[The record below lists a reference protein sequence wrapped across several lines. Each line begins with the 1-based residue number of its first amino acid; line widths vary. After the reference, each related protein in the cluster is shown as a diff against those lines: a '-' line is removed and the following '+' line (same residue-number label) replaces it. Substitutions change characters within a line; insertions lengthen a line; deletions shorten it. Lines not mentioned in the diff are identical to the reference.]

1 MLERVRFGGFSGT
14 YKVRGAE
21 LARDRKT
28 QTKPVTVLF
37 LDESTHTFH
46 LDKRA
51 KGAELLEQV
60 FQHVELSERDYFG
73 LQFPCPG
80 DGHPLRQREPPAMA
94 GLGNGTA
101 GSGSAS
107 NNSSTSNSKSDHHRS
122 GDVGGGG
129 GGGGSSGGNGT
140 GDGVGGGLGAT
151 PIVAPFP
158 SGRQPVRWLD
168 PNKSFRKQLQNV
180 RASDG
185 GRGRGSSNGQEDGG
199 PIVPLLLFR
208 VKFYVTDPSRLQEEY
223 TRYQFYL
230 QIRRDVY
237 QGRLPVGFNTACLL
251 ASFTVQAELGDYNPL
266 EHTAGYLSELQLVP
280 EQTEEAEHRI
290 SELHKLHRGQLPAD
304 AEYNYLDHAKRLEL
318 YGIDFHR
325 ATDSSGK
332 ELALGVCSLG
342 LLVYQNGTRINTF
355 SWSKVVKVSFKRKDF
370 FIQLGREP
378 SEHYDT
384 LLGFSMGSHRNAKLL
399 WKACVE
405 HHSFFR
411 LKKPHR
417 SPRSFLP
424 ITLRSKFHYSG
435 RTELQAVTESRQ
447 RGKVAKIFIRSP
459 SKRLLTVSQPQSPQL
474 NGTGGS
480 GADGSGASGGG
491 GGGSS
496 GNETTS
502 NGGATVG
509 SQSGQKSQLT
519 LLSITKGTRTYDKV
533 TSKTPS
539 IPRKAWEQQSDE
551 PTFIEHCART
561 SMPMYDAPP
570 AYAGLNGSSGENG
583 TGGAHPAGDD
593 GNGLVTIHLT
603 ADEHGRFGFNV
614 KGGIDHGLPIVV
626 SRVAPH
632 TPADKSVPRVC
643 EGDQVV
649 RINGRDVS
657 SMAYEQVVSMIRASR
672 EYQGGE
678 LLLTLKPTALLDYTE
693 EEPLY
698 QYVPE
703 ESDIVRSGLLNGDQ
717 LFTQSLLLLRDGLA
731 SGSLLA
737 QYEQLYRKNPELA
750 ITEARKSEN
759 IGKNRYRDISPY
771 DCTRVVLQQA
781 ESGDYINANYVNM
794 EIPPARTTNRYIAT
808 QGPLPTTVNDFWRMV
823 QQESSHLVVM
833 LTTVKES
840 GSTKCHQYW
849 PSAEDDPL
857 VPSAG
862 FSITCLTEK
871 PDETGSFVFRDL
883 VMTDERTKET
893 RTIQHMQYLAW
904 PDHDVPADPNLFLQF
919 TERVRSARETTLPL
933 EIEASLKN
941 VKLRSVDDN
950 GGLDNSERRIVH
962 TDSDDS
968 PNDMPSSTS
977 VHQYISASNPPI
989 IVHCSAGIGRTGVLI
1004 LMDTALALME
1014 VREPI
1019 YPLDIV
1025 QAMRDQRPCMVQNV
1039 SQYRFVCECICAA
1052 YLQQAAKEMAAAE
1065 SVDTPPASSSP
1076 KKGITGASKEKTA
1089 ASSTIT
1095 TSPAG
1100 ANAAPV
1106 PKSVPSIASPEE
1118 ETLLDTPAD
1127 GEKRAPLATE
1137 TTSGSA
1143 VTVSPV
1149 SGQPVDG

>member
-14 YKVRGAE
+14 YKVRSAE
-21 LARDRKT
+21 LARDRKA

-51 KGAELLEQV
+51 KGGELLELV
-60 FQHVELSERDYFG
+60 YQHVELSERDYFG
-73 LQFPCPG
+73 LQFPCAA
-80 DGHPLRQREPPAMA
+80 DGELPVA
-94 GLGNGTA
+94 GLTL
-101 GSGSAS
+101 S
-107 NNSSTSNSKSDHHRS
+107 N
-122 GDVGGGG
+122 
-129 GGGGSSGGNGT
+129 GSSGHSHKDASGSSSSSI
-140 GDGVGGGLGAT
+140 GGASAAGAAT
-151 PIVAPFP
+151 TTAGAITASFP
-158 SGRQPVRWLD
+158 SGRHPVRWLD
-168 PNKSFRKQLQNV
+168 PNKPFRKQLNGV
-180 RASDG
+180 RSSGRRLAMIRG
-185 GRGRGSSNGQEDGG
+185 GSNGHGESGG
-199 PIVPLLLFR
+199 GHPYVPLLLFR

-237 QGRLPVGFNTACLL
+237 QGRLIVGLNTACLL
-251 ASFTVQAELGDYNPL
+251 SSYTVQAELGDYNPL
-266 EHTAGYLSELQLVP
+266 EHTPGYLSELQLLP

-290 SELHKLHRGQLPAD
+290 CELHKLHRGQLPAD
-304 AEYNYLDHAKRLEL
+304 AEFNYLDHAKRLEL

-332 ELALGVCSLG
+332 ELALGVSSVG

-370 FIQLGREP
+370 FIQLAREP

-424 ITLRSKFHYSG
+424 LTLRSKFHYSG

-459 SKRLLTVSQPQSPQL
+459 SKRLLTISQPHSPQL
-474 NGTGGS
+474 NGN
-480 GADGSGASGGG
+480 GADGSGSGSCIEAGSQNGGVNTTGGG
-491 GGGSS
+491 V
-496 GNETTS
+496 NK
-502 NGGATVG
+502 N
-509 SQSGQKSQLT
+509 QLT

-551 PTFIEHCART
+551 PTFIEHCATRA
-561 SMPMYDAPP
+561 SMPLYDSPP
-570 AYAGLNGSSGENG
+570 AYSGINGSTAENG
-583 TGGAHPAGDD
+583 AQLMDEG
-593 GNGLVTIHLT
+593 GLVTIHLT
-603 ADEHGRFGFNV
+603 ADEQGRFGFNV
-614 KGGIDHGLPIVV
+614 KGGVDLGLPIVV

-632 TPADKSVPRVC
+632 TPADKSTPRVC

-649 RINGRDVS
+649 RINGRDVG
-657 SMAYEQVVSMIRASR
+657 SMMYEQVVSLIRASR
-672 EYQGGE
+672 EHQGGE
-678 LLLTLKPTALLDYTE
+678 LLLTLKPNALIDYPE

-698 QYVPE
+698 EYVPE
-703 ESDIVRSGLLNGDQ
+703 ESDLGRVLNGDQ

-731 SGSLLA
+731 SGALLA

-750 ITEARKSEN
+750 ITEARKTEN
-759 IGKNRYRDISPY
+759 MPKNRYRDISPY
-771 DCTRVVLQQA
+771 DCTRVVLQHA
-781 ESGDYINANYVNM
+781 EGGDYINANYVNM

-840 GSTKCHQYW
+840 GRTKCHQYW
-849 PSAEDDPL
+849 PSADDDPL

-862 FSITCLTEK
+862 LSITCLTEK
-871 PDETGSFVFRDL
+871 ADETGSFVFRDL
-883 VMTDERTKET
+883 VLTDDRTNER
-893 RTIQHMQYLAW
+893 RLIHHMQYQAW
-904 PDHDVPADPNLFLQF
+904 PDHGVPADPNLFLQF
-919 TERVRSARETTLPL
+919 TERVRSARETTLPR
-933 EIEASLKN
+933 EIEACLKN
-941 VKLRSVDDN
+941 VKLRSVDEN
-950 GGLDNSERRIVH
+950 GGLDNSERRVLH
-962 TDSDDS
+962 TDSDES
-968 PNDMPSSTS
+968 PSDMPSSTS

-1014 VREPI
+1014 AREPI

-1039 SQYRFVCECICAA
+1039 GQYRFVCECICAA
-1052 YLQQAAKEMAAAE
+1052 YLQQATKVDTRGDVTSSPVAPSSPVAAARL
-1065 SVDTPPASSSP
+1065 
-1076 KKGITGASKEKTA
+1076 
-1089 ASSTIT
+1089 
-1095 TSPAG
+1095 
-1100 ANAAPV
+1100 
-1106 PKSVPSIASPEE
+1106 PKSIPSMASPEE
-1118 ETLLDTPAD
+1118 TALDTPAD
-1127 GEKRAPLATE
+1127 SDTKSPLAAD
-1137 TTSGSA
+1137 A
-1143 VTVSPV
+1143 VTTPTN
-1149 SGQPVDG
+1149 DGEDGDHQRLRY

>member
-51 KGAELLEQV
+51 KGAELLDQV

-73 LQFPCPG
+73 LQFPSPDDLHAVGKGAAAGGGG
-80 DGHPLRQREPPAMA
+80 DPA
-94 GLGNGTA
+94 TA
-101 GSGSAS
+101 GGSTSSSSGSS
-107 NNSSTSNSKSDHHRS
+107 SSTTGPKGGG
-122 GDVGGGG
+122 GDGGG
-129 GGGGSSGGNGT
+129 GGGGSTVVSPGPGAQFPT
-140 GDGVGGGLGAT
+140 GRL
-151 PIVAPFP
+151 
-158 SGRQPVRWLD
+158 PVRWLD
-168 PNKSFRKQLQNV
+168 PNKPLRKQLNDA
-180 RASDG
+180 RT
-185 GRGRGSSNGQEDGG
+185 GRQHADGG
-199 PIVPLLLFR
+199 PLVPLLLFR
-208 VKFYVTDPSRLQEEY
+208 VKFYVTDPSRLHEEY

-237 QGRLPVGFNTACLL
+237 QGRLPVTLNTACLL

-266 EHTAGYLSELQLVP
+266 EHTAGYLSELQLLP

-304 AEYNYLDHAKRLEL
+304 AEYNYLEHAKRLEL

-332 ELALGVCSLG
+332 ELALGVSSLG

-370 FIQLGREP
+370 FIQLAREP

-424 ITLRSKFHYSG
+424 LTLRSKFHYSG

-459 SKRLLTVSQPQSPQL
+459 SRRLLATISQPQSPQL
-474 NGTGGS
+474 NGNGASGGTAADGSATGGS
-480 GADGSGASGGG
+480 G
-491 GGGSS
+491 
-496 GNETTS
+496 NEAS
-502 NGGATVG
+502 NGGATIG
-509 SQSGQKSQLT
+509 SAAGNKNQLT
-519 LLSITKGTRTYDKV
+519 LLAITKATRTYDKV

-539 IPRKAWEQQSDE
+539 SMPRKAWEQQTDD

-561 SMPMYDAPP
+561 SVPMYDSPP
-570 AYAGLNGSSGENG
+570 AYAGLNGNSSSNG
-583 TGGAHPAGDD
+583 MAVDD
-593 GNGLVTIHLT
+593 DSAGLVTIHLV
-603 ADEHGRFGFNV
+603 ADEQGRFGFNV
-614 KGGIDHGLPIVV
+614 KGGIDHGLPILI

-632 TPADKSVPRVC
+632 TPADKSTPRVC

-649 RINGRDVS
+649 RINGRDVGT
-657 SMAYEQVVSMIRASR
+657 MAYEQVVSLIRASR

-678 LLLTLKPTALLDYTE
+678 LLLTLKPNALIDYPE

-703 ESDIVRSGLLNGDQ
+703 ESDIVRAGLLNGDQ

-731 SGSLLA
+731 SGALLA

-750 ITEARKSEN
+750 ITEARKTEN
-759 IGKNRYRDISPY
+759 MGKNRYRDISPY
-771 DCTRVVLQQA
+771 DCTRVVLQHA

-794 EIPPARTTNRYIAT
+794 EIPPARKTNRYIAT

-857 VPSAG
+857 VPSPG
-862 FSITCLTEK
+862 FSISCLTEK

-941 VKLRSVDDN
+941 VKLRSVDEN

-1025 QAMRDQRPCMVQNV
+1025 RAMRDQRPCMVQNV

-1052 YLQQAAKEMAAAE
+1052 YMQQAAQEQEASVPNSPTETRKATSKTTPTTGSPTNAAA
-1065 SVDTPPASSSP
+1065 P
-1076 KKGITGASKEKTA
+1076 K
-1089 ASSTIT
+1089 
-1095 TSPAG
+1095 P
-1100 ANAAPV
+1100 
-1106 PKSVPSIASPEE
+1106 VPSIASPEE
-1118 ETLLDTPAD
+1118 TMLDTPAD
-1127 GEKRAPLATE
+1127 SERKAPLATE
-1137 TTSGSA
+1137 TTSISTA
-1143 VTVSPV
+1143 TVSPSNGHETV
-1149 SGQPVDG
+1149 A

>member
-51 KGAELLEQV
+51 KGAELLDQV

-73 LQFPCPG
+73 LQFPSPE
-80 DGHPLRQREPPAMA
+80 DLHTVISN
-94 GLGNGTA
+94 GNA
-101 GSGSAS
+101 GSSSCSSGGKGATGDPSA
-107 NNSSTSNSKSDHHRS
+107 
-122 GDVGGGG
+122 
-129 GGGGSSGGNGT
+129 GGGSSSSSSGSSSTTAAVPKGGE
-140 GDGVGGGLGAT
+140 GGAVSSVP
-151 PIVAPFP
+151 PIAQFP
-158 SGRQPVRWLD
+158 NGRQPVRWLD
-168 PNKSFRKQLQNV
+168 PNKPFRKQLNDV
-180 RASDG
+180 RSST
-185 GRGRGSSNGQEDGG
+185 GRQHADGG
-199 PIVPLLLFR
+199 PQVPLLLFR
-208 VKFYVTDPSRLQEEY
+208 VKFYVTDPSRLHEEY

-237 QGRLPVGFNTACLL
+237 QGRLPVTLNTACLL

-266 EHTAGYLSELQLVP
+266 EHTVGYLSELQLLP

-304 AEYNYLDHAKRLEL
+304 AEYNFLEHAKRLEL

-332 ELALGVCSLG
+332 ELALGVSSLG

-370 FIQLGREP
+370 FIQLAREP

-424 ITLRSKFHYSG
+424 LTLRSKFHYSG

-459 SKRLLTVSQPQSPQL
+459 SRRLLATISQPQSPQL
-474 NGTGGS
+474 NGNGAS
-480 GADGSGASGGG
+480 GTAVDGSG
-491 GGGSS
+491 GSC
-496 GNETTS
+496 NEAS
-502 NGGATVG
+502 NGGATISSAG
-509 SQSGQKSQLT
+509 GNKNQLT
-519 LLSITKGTRTYDKV
+519 LLSITKATRTYDKV

-539 IPRKAWEQQSDE
+539 SMPRKAWEQQTDDPS
-551 PTFIEHCART
+551 FIEHCART
-561 SMPMYDAPP
+561 SVPMYDSPP
-570 AYAGLNGSSGENG
+570 AYAGLNGNNSSGNG
-583 TGGAHPAGDD
+583 IPGDED
-593 GNGLVTIHLT
+593 SAGLVTIHLV
-603 ADEHGRFGFNV
+603 ADEQGRFGFNV
-614 KGGIDHGLPIVV
+614 KGGIDHGLPILI

-632 TPADKSVPRVC
+632 TPADKSTPRVC

-657 SMAYEQVVSMIRASR
+657 TMVYEQVVSLIRASR

-678 LLLTLKPTALLDYTE
+678 LLLTLKPNALIDYPE

-703 ESDIVRSGLLNGDQ
+703 ESDIVRAGLLNGDQ

-731 SGSLLA
+731 SGALLA

-750 ITEARKSEN
+750 ITEARKTEN
-759 IGKNRYRDISPY
+759 MGKNRYRDISPY
-771 DCTRVVLQQA
+771 DCTRVVLQHA

-794 EIPPARTTNRYIAT
+794 EIPPARKTNRYIAT
-808 QGPLPTTVNDFWRMV
+808 QGPLPSTVNDFWRMV

-857 VPSAG
+857 VPSPG
-862 FSITCLTEK
+862 FSISCLTEK
-871 PDETGSFVFRDL
+871 ADETGSFVFRDL

-950 GGLDNSERRIVH
+950 GGLDNSERRIIH

-1025 QAMRDQRPCMVQNV
+1025 RAMRDQRPCMVQNV

-1052 YLQQAAKEMAAAE
+1052 YMQQVAKEQEASAPNSPTGTMETRKVTSKTTPTAGSPTAGVAA
-1065 SVDTPPASSSP
+1065 
-1076 KKGITGASKEKTA
+1076 
-1089 ASSTIT
+1089 
-1095 TSPAG
+1095 
-1100 ANAAPV
+1100 

-1118 ETLLDTPAD
+1118 TMLDTPAD
-1127 GEKRAPLATE
+1127 SERKAPLATE
-1137 TTSGSA
+1137 TTSISTT
-1143 VTVSPV
+1143 TVSP
-1149 SGQPVDG
+1149 SNGYQAMD

>member
-73 LQFPCPG
+73 LQFPFPEDHRSIGCG
-80 DGHPLRQREPPAMA
+80 GNSTT
-94 GLGNGTA
+94 GSIGGGNGNI
-101 GSGSAS
+101 GHGKDAS
-107 NNSSTSNSKSDHHRS
+107 
-122 GDVGGGG
+122 
-129 GGGGSSGGNGT
+129 GGSSSCSSGGGANGAAGT
-140 GDGVGGGLGAT
+140 GPSAVQ
-151 PIVAPFP
+151 FP
-158 SGRQPVRWLD
+158 TGRQPVRWLD
-168 PNKSFRKQLQNV
+168 PNKPFRKQLNDV
-180 RASDG
+180 RTSV
-185 GRGRGSSNGQEDGG
+185 GRQHEDGG
-199 PIVPLLLFR
+199 PHVPLLLFR

-237 QGRLPVGFNTACLL
+237 QGRLPIGLNTACLL

-266 EHTAGYLSELQLVP
+266 EHTAGYLSELQLLP

-318 YGIDFHR
+318 YGIDFHW

-370 FIQLGREP
+370 FIQLAREP

-435 RTELQAVTESRQ
+435 RTELQAVMESRQ

-459 SKRLLTVSQPQSPQL
+459 SRRLLATISQPQSPQL
-474 NGTGGS
+474 NG
-480 GADGSGASGGG
+480 AGGG
-491 GGGSS
+491 TNGDGNGAGSC
-496 GNETTS
+496 NETS
-502 NGGATVG
+502 NGGATIN
-509 SQSGQKSQLT
+509 SSGGNKNLT
-519 LLSITKGTRTYDKV
+519 LLSITKATRTYDKV

-539 IPRKAWEQQSDE
+539 SMPRKAWEQQTDE
-551 PTFIEHCART
+551 PAFIEHCART
-561 SMPMYDAPP
+561 SMSMYDSPP
-570 AYAGLNGSSGENG
+570 AYAGLNGSGAENG
-583 TGGAHPAGDD
+583 EEAG
-593 GNGLVTIHLT
+593 GLVTIHLV
-603 ADEHGRFGFNV
+603 ADEQGRFGFNV
-614 KGGIDHGLPIVV
+614 KGGIDHGMPILV

-632 TPADKSVPRVC
+632 TPADKSTPRVC

-657 SMAYEQVVSMIRASR
+657 TMAYEQVVSLIRASR

-678 LLLTLKPTALLDYTE
+678 LLLTLKPNALVDYTE

-703 ESDIVRSGLLNGDQ
+703 ESDIVRAGLLNGDQ

-731 SGSLLA
+731 SGALLA
-737 QYEQLYRKNPELA
+737 QYEQLYRKNPELT
-750 ITEARKSEN
+750 ISEARKTEN

-771 DCTRVVLQQA
+771 DCTRVVLQHA

-794 EIPPARTTNRYIAT
+794 EIPPARKTNRYIAT
-808 QGPLPTTVNDFWRMV
+808 QGPLPSTVNDFWRMV

-849 PSAEDDPL
+849 PSADDDPL
-857 VPSAG
+857 VPSPG
-862 FSITCLTEK
+862 FSINCLTEK

-941 VKLRSVDDN
+941 VKLRNVDEN

-1052 YLQQAAKEMAAAE
+1052 YLQQAAREAE
-1065 SVDTPPASSSP
+1065 S
-1076 KKGITGASKEKTA
+1076 
-1089 ASSTIT
+1089 ASSTPT
-1095 TSPAG
+1095 GTMERGKAASPTG
-1100 ANAAPV
+1100 SPV
-1106 PKSVPSIASPEE
+1106 SKPVPSIASPE

-1127 GEKRAPLATE
+1127 NERRAPLATE
-1137 TTSGSA
+1137 TTSISTT
-1143 VTVSPV
+1143 TVSPTNGHQV
-1149 SGQPVDG
+1149 GD

>member
-51 KGAELLEQV
+51 KGAELLDQV

-73 LQFPCPG
+73 LQFPSP
-80 DGHPLRQREPPAMA
+80 DDPHVHP
-94 GLGNGTA
+94 GNGNGP
-101 GSGSAS
+101 GSTNGSS
-107 NNSSTSNSKSDHHRS
+107 
-122 GDVGGGG
+122 GGGGGAGNG
-129 GGGGSSGGNGT
+129 GGGGSSKSDPSQPSSGGTSSNSANG
-140 GDGVGGGLGAT
+140 GCVVPGSVQ
-151 PIVAPFP
+151 FP
-158 SGRQPVRWLD
+158 AVRQPVRWLD
-168 PNKSFRKQLQNV
+168 PNKPFRKQLNDA
-180 RASDG
+180 RASVA
-185 GRGRGSSNGQEDGG
+185 GRSQHADGG
-199 PIVPLLLFR
+199 PQVPLLLFR
-208 VKFYVTDPSRLQEEY
+208 VKFYVTDPSRLHEEY

-237 QGRLPVGFNTACLL
+237 QGRLPVSLNTACLL

-266 EHTAGYLSELQLVP
+266 EDTAGYLSELQLLP
-280 EQTEEAEHRI
+280 EQTVEAEHRI

-304 AEYNYLDHAKRLEL
+304 AEYNYLEHAKRLEL

-332 ELALGVCSLG
+332 ELALGVSSLG

-370 FIQLGREP
+370 FIQLAREP

-424 ITLRSKFHYSG
+424 LTLRSKFHYSG

-459 SKRLLTVSQPQSPQL
+459 SRRLLATISQPQSPQL
-474 NGTGGS
+474 NGSGGPGAGGGTG
-480 GADGSGASGGG
+480 DGSGSC
-491 GGGSS
+491 
-496 GNETTS
+496 NEAS
-502 NGGATVG
+502 NGGATISSAG
-509 SQSGQKSQLT
+509 GNKNHPT
-519 LLSITKGTRTYDKV
+519 LLSITKATRTYDKV

-539 IPRKAWEQQSDE
+539 SMPRKAWEQQSDE
-551 PTFIEHCART
+551 PSYIEHCSGARS
-561 SMPMYDAPP
+561 SMPMYDSPP
-570 AYAGLNGSSGENG
+570 AYGGLNGTGNG
-583 TGGAHPAGDD
+583 SAGLEDD
-593 GNGLVTIHLT
+593 TGLVTIHLA
-603 ADEHGRFGFNV
+603 ADEQGRFGFNV

-632 TPADKSVPRVC
+632 TPADKSTPRVC

-657 SMAYEQVVSMIRASR
+657 TMAYEQVVSLIRASR
-672 EYQGGE
+672 EFQGGE
-678 LLLTLKPTALLDYTE
+678 LLLTLKPNALLDYTE

-703 ESDIVRSGLLNGDQ
+703 ESDIVRAGLLNGDQ

-731 SGSLLA
+731 SGALLA
-737 QYEQLYRKNPELA
+737 QYEQLYRKNPELT

-771 DCTRVVLQQA
+771 DCTRVVLQHA

-794 EIPPARTTNRYIAT
+794 EIPPARKTNRYIAT
-808 QGPLPTTVNDFWRMV
+808 QGPLPSTVNDFWRMV

-849 PSAEDDPL
+849 PSADDDPL
-857 VPSAG
+857 VPSPG
-862 FSITCLTEK
+862 FSISCLTEK

-893 RTIQHMQYLAW
+893 RSIQHMQYLAW

-919 TERVRSARETTLPL
+919 TEKVRSARETTLPL

-941 VKLRSVDDN
+941 VKLRSVDEN

-1052 YLQQAAKEMAAAE
+1052 YLQQVAKEREASAAN
-1065 SVDTPPASSSP
+1065 TPPATPDGRCKGMKTNAGSP
-1076 KKGITGASKEKTA
+1076 T
-1089 ASSTIT
+1089 
-1095 TSPAG
+1095 
-1100 ANAAPV
+1100 NAATAIPA

-1118 ETLLDTPAD
+1118 TRLDTPA
-1127 GEKRAPLATE
+1127 ESERKAPLATE
-1137 TTSGSA
+1137 TTSISTA
-1143 VTVSPV
+1143 TVSPTN
-1149 SGQPVDG
+1149 GHQTDA

>member
-37 LDESTHTFH
+37 LDESTHTFQ

-73 LQFPCPG
+73 LQFPSPDDHAAAHG
-80 DGHPLRQREPPAMA
+80 NNGA
-94 GLGNGTA
+94 GGSSSSGT
-101 GSGSAS
+101 GTDQQQT
-107 NNSSTSNSKSDHHRS
+107 SSS
-122 GDVGGGG
+122 
-129 GGGGSSGGNGT
+129 GGGSTNGGE
-140 GDGVGGGLGAT
+140 GVGSAGQ
-151 PIVAPFP
+151 FP
-158 SGRQPVRWLD
+158 AGRQPVRWLD
-168 PNKSFRKQLQNV
+168 PNKPFRKQLNDA
-180 RASDG
+180 RAGAGRQLQQHADG
-185 GRGRGSSNGQEDGG
+185 SGG
-199 PIVPLLLFR
+199 PQVPLLLFR
-208 VKFYVTDPSRLQEEY
+208 VKFYVTDPSRLHEEY

-237 QGRLPVGFNTACLL
+237 QGRLPVSLNTACLL

-266 EHTAGYLSELQLVP
+266 EHTSGYLSELQLLP
-280 EQTEEAEHRI
+280 EQSEEAEHRI

-304 AEYNYLDHAKRLEL
+304 AEYNYLEHAKRLEL

-332 ELALGVCSLG
+332 ELALGVSSLG

-370 FIQLGREP
+370 FIQLAREP

-424 ITLRSKFHYSG
+424 LTLRSKFHYSG

-459 SKRLLTVSQPQSPQL
+459 SRRLLATISQPQSPQL
-474 NGTGGS
+474 NGSGGPGGGTG
-480 GADGSGASGGG
+480 DGSGSC
-491 GGGSS
+491 
-496 GNETTS
+496 NEAS
-502 NGGATVG
+502 NGGATI
-509 SQSGQKSQLT
+509 SSSGGNKNQLT
-519 LLSITKGTRTYDKV
+519 LLSITKATRTYDKV

-539 IPRKAWEQQSDE
+539 SMPRKAWEQQSDE
-551 PTFIEHCART
+551 PTQFIEHCAAARS
-561 SMPMYDAPP
+561 SMPMYDSPPP
-570 AYAGLNGSSGENG
+570 AYGGLNGTGN
-583 TGGAHPAGDD
+583 GGAGEDET
-593 GNGLVTIHLT
+593 GLVTIHLA
-603 ADEHGRFGFNV
+603 ADEQGRFGFNV

-632 TPADKSVPRVC
+632 TPADKSTPRVC
-643 EGDQVV
+643 EGDHVV

-657 SMAYEQVVSMIRASR
+657 TMAYEQVVSLIRASR
-672 EYQGGE
+672 EFQGGE
-678 LLLTLKPTALLDYTE
+678 LLLTLKPNAHGDYTE

-698 QYVPE
+698 QYVPD
-703 ESDIVRSGLLNGDQ
+703 ESDIVRAGLLNGDQ

-731 SGSLLA
+731 SGALLA
-737 QYEQLYRKNPELA
+737 QYEQLYRKNPELT

-771 DCTRVVLQQA
+771 DCTRVVLQHA

-794 EIPPARTTNRYIAT
+794 EIPPARKTNRYIAT
-808 QGPLPTTVNDFWRMV
+808 QGPLPSTVNDFWRMV

-849 PSAEDDPL
+849 PSADDDPL
-857 VPSAG
+857 VPSPG
-862 FSITCLTEK
+862 FSISCLTEK

-883 VMTDERTKET
+883 VMTDDRTKET

-919 TERVRSARETTLPL
+919 TEKVRSARETTLPL

-941 VKLRSVDDN
+941 VKLRSVDEN

-1052 YLQQAAKEMAAAE
+1052 YLQQVAKEQAA
-1065 SVDTPPASSSP
+1065 SPPNTPPGTLNGRKTGVKSNAGSP
-1076 KKGITGASKEKTA
+1076 TNTATA
-1089 ASSTIT
+1089 A
-1095 TSPAG
+1095 PA
-1100 ANAAPV
+1100 
-1106 PKSVPSIASPEE
+1106 PKSVASIASPEE
-1118 ETLLDTPAD
+1118 TMLDTPAD
-1127 GEKRAPLATE
+1127 SERKAPLATE
-1137 TTSGSA
+1137 TTSISTA
-1143 VTVSPV
+1143 TISPTN
-1149 SGQPVDG
+1149 GHQTDA